1 MRHREKVRSRDDRAD
16 ANMYEEK
23 KYHQIVRMLKIVSSV
38 PFNVNYLLLEE
49 VSIDSPTKIRSIP
62 IGREEL

>member
-1 MRHREKVRSRDDRAD
+1 MTEQVY
-16 ANMYEEK
+16 MYEEK
-23 KYHQIVRMLKIVSSV
+23 KYHQIGRMLKIVSRV